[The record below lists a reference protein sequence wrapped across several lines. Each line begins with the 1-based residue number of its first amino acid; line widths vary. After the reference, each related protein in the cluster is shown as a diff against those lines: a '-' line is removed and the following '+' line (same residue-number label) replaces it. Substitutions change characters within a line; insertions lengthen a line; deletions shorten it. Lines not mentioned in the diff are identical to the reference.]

1 MKCSK
6 CWICRWRVEMPT
18 ANSSSPHVKLRWAPV
33 WPLALLTVWIS
44 GVLEIARSQVGKVF
58 TSTSWEFPA
67 SQSIKQC
74 VCENQLIVGCSG
86 LYLSCLHGPSVQP
99 REDSI
104 KDKEELCLV
113 EFLKLVS
120 RKCDLTIATK
130 INPTWAIQDW
140 LTQLT
145 CIPVLQTSRPDT
157 VRNACHFFFF
167 FYQVATPFLAPW
179 NQNSQI

>member
-1 MKCSK
+1 MLK
-6 CWICRWRVEMPT
+6 
-18 ANSSSPHVKLRWAPV
+18 
-33 WPLALLTVWIS
+33 
-44 GVLEIARSQVGKVF
+44 
-58 TSTSWEFPA
+58 STSWEFPA

-167 FYQVATPFLAPW
+167 FTRWLHHFLLLGIKIPKFKLHFKHLFFLILLKSHLTALFPVHLGIILTFM
-179 NQNSQI
+179 Q